1 MRMELSRSEQKRR
14 IRELEKLV
22 AELVAMPAAVIAGLP
37 APEEIVALVREAGS
51 MKGGARKR
59 QIKYITKRLR
69 KTPVDDLY
77 AFVSRRRGA
86 ALEENRALHELE
98 YLRDALLN
106 EALERKKLHEQQGL
120 DWEEQWNSRVAAEI
134 GHRFPAVD
142 TRALTRLA
150 WLYSRSRQKRHGR
163 EIFRL
168 LRAAREQ
175 ERLDRTAHDRAH
187 STGRN
192 PSRG

>member
-1 MRMELSRSEQKRR
+1 MELSRSERKRR
-14 IRELEKLV
+14 IKELERLV
-22 AELVAMPAAVIAGLP
+22 MELVAMPAPVIARLP
-37 APEEIVALVREAGS
+37 ASVEVIDLIREAGS

-59 QIKYITKRLR
+59 QVKYITKLLR
-69 KTPVDDLY
+69 KDPVDALY

-106 EALERKKLHEQQGL
+106 EALEQQQLHLGQGRE
-120 DWEEQWNSRVAAEI
+120 WEEEWQSRVAAEI
-134 GHRFPAVD
+134 GGRFPAVD

-150 WLYSRSRQKRHGR
+150 WLYSRSRQKRYGR
-163 EIFRL
+163 EIFRI

-175 ERLDRTAHDRAH
+175 ERNAAR
-187 STGRN
+187 TGRM
-192 PSRG
+192 SGSGYQQQQGG